1 MKVNLEFPVS
11 AVLLLATFAS
21 VGICLPSAAQVR
33 GVYPVGMNATN
44 SGVMPE
50 AGFGYSNLFIFFS
63 RDEEKGVHGETVA
76 TGQNS
81 IMMDMNTFIWV
92 SKRQISPLGGAVF
105 GASATLPIAN
115 NSLSSDIHGA
125 LSGGGGFADSYYQP
139 LILGWRKQRV
149 DFKTIYGFLAPTGRF
164 SAGANTNVGSGYW
177 TSVVASGQTVYL
189 SANKNTALSVFQMYE
204 FHGTQQGTKIQPGET
219 FNLDYSLT
227 RVFSP
232 RSSLRLQLG
241 FIGYGQWQ
249 TTDKHGPTITPA
261 SAAAHYRVNGMGVG
275 ANAAFPGRKVSLGL
289 KYFREFACAST
300 FQGYT
305 LQISGSV
312 TF

>member
-1 MKVNLEFPVS
+1 MRANDEFHAFAVIVLAVVASFLVS
-11 AVLLLATFAS
+11 SPLQ
-21 VGICLPSAAQVR
+21 AQVR

-50 AGFGYSNLFIFFS
+50 PGFTYSNLFVFFS
-63 RDEEKGVHGETVA
+63 RDEEKGAHGETLA

-81 IMMDMNTFIWV
+81 IMMDMNSFIWV
-92 SKRQISPLGGAVF
+92 SKKQVF
-105 GASATLPIAN
+105 GGVFSASATLPIAN
-115 NSLSSDIHGA
+115 NSLTSDVNGT

-149 DFKTIYGFLAPTGRF
+149 DVKAIYGFLAPTGRF

-189 SANKNTALSVFQMYE
+189 STDKSTALSAFQMYE
-204 FHGTQQGTKIQPGET
+204 FHSTQEGTRIHPGQT

-227 RVFSP
+227 QTFSLQ
-232 RSSLRLQLG
+232 RNLRFQLG
-241 FIGYGQWQ
+241 VIGYGQWQ
-249 TTDKHGPTITPA
+249 TTDKHGPTISPEL
-261 SAAAHYRVNGMGVG
+261 AAHYRVYALGIG
-275 ANAAFPGRKVSLGL
+275 ANAILPDRKVSVGV
-289 KYFREFACAST
+289 KYFHEFACKST

-305 LQISGSV
+305 LQVSGAF